1 MYSPT
6 RNPPVDP
13 LAKALA
19 VIPVILITT
28 IINVLMSSTLATIAF
43 IQLVSVAQW
52 GKYSSLAVAILIA
65 ISVQLYIWFQPNI
78 RNYTRVRSQ

>member
-1 MYSPT
+1 MST
-6 RNPPVDP
+6 SLHER
-13 LAKALA
+13 LSKALA

-52 GKYSSLAVAILIA
+52 DKYASLAIAVLIA
-65 ISVQLYIWFQPNI
+65 IAVRVYIWLQPNI
-78 RNYTRVRSQ
+78 RNYIRVRSQ

>member
-1 MYSPT
+1 MST
-6 RNPPVDP
+6 SLHER
-13 LAKALA
+13 LSKALA

-52 GKYSSLAVAILIA
+52 GKLASLVVAILIA
-65 ISVQLYIWFQPNI
+65 IAVQLYIWFQPKI
-78 RNYTRVRSQ
+78 RNYIRVRSQ